1 MEKQLELM
9 IMLELS
15 SLNYASFCNV
25 YFNIYFM
32 KNIKNY
38 KKYNEAISIGGKKKE
53 ELDLEYVTNCLIDL
67 IEIDNS
73 KVYYKYQYKKY
84 DRWLESDFLLH
95 SEIEKYFRSENG
107 DYEKEII
114 GIKIEKYIES
124 IPDSNSEIS
133 NWCDELKSLVNTI
146 IGASDNIKDE
156 YPNYYIED
164 YNMEYLSKLKLGIE
178 VISN

>member
-1 MEKQLELM
+1 
-9 IMLELS
+9 
-15 SLNYASFCNV
+15 
-25 YFNIYFM
+25 M

-84 DRWLESDFLLH
+84 AALKHGWFESDFLLH
-95 SEIEKYFRSENG
+95 SEIEKYFS
-107 DYEKEII
+107 DLICEKEII

>member
-1 MEKQLELM
+1 
-9 IMLELS
+9 
-15 SLNYASFCNV
+15 
-25 YFNIYFM
+25 M
-32 KNIKNY
+32 KHI

-95 SEIEKYFRSENG
+95 SEIEKYFS
-107 DYEKEII
+107 DLIYEKEII

-133 NWCDELKSLVNTI
+133 DWCDRLKIMVNTI
-146 IGASDNIKDE
+146 IGASNNIKDE

-178 VISN
+178 VTSN